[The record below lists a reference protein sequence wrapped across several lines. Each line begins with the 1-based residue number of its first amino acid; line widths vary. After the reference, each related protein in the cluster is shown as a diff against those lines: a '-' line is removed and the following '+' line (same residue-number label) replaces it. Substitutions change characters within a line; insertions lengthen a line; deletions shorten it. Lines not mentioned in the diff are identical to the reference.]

1 MIVMIMKTKDGL
13 EIIGEIDSDYETES
27 PTIAFHNP
35 LEIKY
40 RVNPDTGY
48 QSAVFSRYNYFS
60 KDEIVHIWKHA
71 IVSVY
76 TSNEMFSSLYR
87 ESVESMARERVRN
100 EVEREEQKENR
111 DTFISL
117 VEKLSGNT
125 TVH

>member
-1 MIVMIMKTKDGL
+1 MIMKTKDGL
-13 EIIGEIDSDYETES
+13 EIIGEIDESYETES
-27 PTIAFHNP
+27 LTVALHNP

-40 RVNPDTGY
+40 RLNPDTGY

-76 TSNEMFSSLYR
+76 TSNEMFANLYR
-87 ESVESMARERVRN
+87 ESVESMARERIKN
-100 EVEREEQKENR
+100 EAEREEQKENR
-111 DTFISL
+111 DTFMGL